1 MIPLEKVPTFLF
13 KVTISHR
20 DLKVPFVGTYEAA
33 TEFVAHNEAVAEF
46 VRKTARTYAS
56 VESVH
61 VVKIGE
67 L

>member
-1 MIPLEKVPTFLF
+1 MIPLEPRAAYLWR
-13 KVTISHR
+13 VTITHHDFR
-20 DLKVPFVGTYEAA
+20 VPFVGTYEAA
-33 TEFVAHNEAVAEF
+33 TELVAHNEAVAEF

-61 VVKIGE
+61 VVKVGE